1 MLVGQGL
8 VIHCLSGKS
17 IKLKRLILAADPD
30 FIPGMN
36 LTARKASDLL
46 PSETGHIL
54 RFEDM
59 IIAGKLMSMGIL
71 PQARIEMVR
80 RNALGQTLIFRINS
94 RFKIA
99 LRKDE
104 AMTIII
110 DGQ

>member
-1 MLVGQGL
+1 LW
-8 VIHCLSGKS
+8 ISKS
-17 IKLKRLILAADPD
+17 IKLRRLILAADPD

-36 LTARKASDLL
+36 ISARKASDLL
-46 PSETGHIL
+46 PNQSALIL

-59 IIAGKLMSMGIL
+59 IIAGKLMAMGIL
-71 PQARIEMVR
+71 PQARIELVR

-110 DGQ
+110 HE